1 MSTRGFIG
9 GKEFGRTYLQMIRGE
24 RAERQKFS
32 PVAKGDG
39 VGYKG
44 RVNAIRQSRLIKLTA
59 FCCLGLAWLVASNHC
74 AWAAIIDSA
83 AKHHEQRVCCSHNS
97 ESKKAPMQ
105 ESTACCTA
113 LIATVPASVHVSDA
127 LLLVG
132 PVDFG
137 PMISLESQ
145 EFGAAPVQE
154 YSSGPPGLSLWTSL
168 VFKRSMPAH
177 APPHVVA

>member
-1 MSTRGFIG
+1 MTF
-9 GKEFGRTYLQMIRGE
+9 GE

-32 PVAKGDG
+32 QVAKDAG
-39 VGYKG
+39 VGYRK

-83 AKHHEQRVCCSHNS
+83 AKHHEQRVCCSHNT
-97 ESKKAPMQ
+97 ESKKSPVQ

-113 LIATVPASVHVSDA
+113 LIAPVPATLHATEA
-127 LLLVG
+127 LLLAG

-137 PMISLESQ
+137 PMISLECP
-145 EFGAAPVQE
+145 EFGAAPVVLE

>member
-1 MSTRGFIG
+1 MVSG
-9 GKEFGRTYLQMIRGE
+9 GTYLQMIPGE

-32 PVAKGDG
+32 SVAKYARL
-39 VGYKG
+39 GYK
-44 RVNAIRQSRLIKLTA
+44 RLVNAIRQSRLIKLTA

-74 AWAAIIDSA
+74 AWAAIIDAA

-97 ESKKAPMQ
+97 GPEKVPTK

-113 LIATVPASVHVSDA
+113 WIAPVPPAQHVSDG
-127 LLLVG
+127 LLLAG
-132 PVDFG
+132 LADFG
-137 PMISLESQ
+137 PMVSFSRP
-145 EFGAAPVQE
+145 EFVAAPSVLE

-168 VFKRSMPAH
+168 VLKRSMPAH

>member
-1 MSTRGFIG
+1 
-9 GKEFGRTYLQMIRGE
+9 MIRDE
-24 RAERQKFS
+24 RAELQKFS
-32 PVAKGDG
+32 SVAKDAG
-39 VGYKG
+39 VRYKG

-59 FCCLGLAWLVASNHC
+59 LCCLGLAWLVASNHC

-83 AKHHEQRVCCSHNS
+83 AKHHEQRSCCSHNTGS
-97 ESKKAPMQ
+97 GKAPMT

-113 LIATVPASVHVSDA
+113 LIAPVPATLHATDTF
-127 LLLVG
+127 LLAGL
-132 PVDFG
+132 VDFG
-137 PMISLESQ
+137 PMLSFVRP
-145 EFGAAPVQE
+145 EFVAAPAVLE